1 MTSRHDPVKNEKG
14 TDDGTLELAVIIP
27 TLNAAAGLGP
37 TIAALGPV
45 RRLLVVDGGSTDSTL
60 DLAASLAAEA
70 MRAPKGRGQQ
80 LGAGIEAVGS
90 GWMLLLHADTQLEP
104 AWRQAARDHID
115 GDTMQAGYFRFG
127 LDSAAPQARRLERA
141 VAWRC
146 RTLGLPYGDQ
156 GLLVHADLLNV
167 VGGMRPLP
175 LMEDVDLVRRIGRHR
190 LRALAPR
197 AITSA
202 RKWERDGW
210 HRRSARN
217 LMCLTLWF
225 LGLPPRLIA
234 RLYG

>member
-1 MTSRHDPVKNEKG
+1 MTPCRDPVKNEKG
-14 TDDGTLELAVIIP
+14 TDDGTLDLAVIIP
-27 TLNAAAGLGP
+27 TLNAASGLDA

-45 RRLLVVDGGSTDSTL
+45 RRLLVVDGGSTDATL
-60 DLAASLAAEA
+60 DLAARLGAGTL
-70 MRAPKGRGQQ
+70 RAPKGRGQQ
-80 LGAGIEAVGS
+80 LGAGIAAAGA
-90 GWMLLLHADTQLEP
+90 GWMLLLHADTRLEP
-104 AWRQAARDHID
+104 GWREAARTHMDQD
-115 GDTMQAGYFRFG
+115 VMRAGYFRFG

-156 GLLVHADLLNV
+156 ALLVHAELLKA

-225 LGLPPRLIA
+225 LGVPPRLIA